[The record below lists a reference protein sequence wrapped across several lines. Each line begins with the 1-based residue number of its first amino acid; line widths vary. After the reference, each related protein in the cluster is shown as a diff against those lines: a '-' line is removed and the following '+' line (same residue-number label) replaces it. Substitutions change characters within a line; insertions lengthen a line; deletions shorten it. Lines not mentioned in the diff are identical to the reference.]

1 MVERIGTYLGTSFPL
16 FHDSD
21 IIGRPTARSREKGLI
36 DICRYISR
44 YLIVQFKAVGP
55 GPEHKTLQDSVQV
68 CSVTQGSGYY
78 NAGCYVTLYTGS
90 IYTVWCHGVAE
101 GQHWPGHSN
110 HLLPL
115 CLVTIITINLGY

>member
-1 MVERIGTYLGTSFPL
+1 MAGTQNTTGHRT
-16 FHDSD
+16 
-21 IIGRPTARSREKGLI
+21 GV
-36 DICRYISR
+36 CR
-44 YLIVQFKAVGP
+44 
-55 GPEHKTLQDSVQV
+55 
-68 CSVTQGSGYY
+68 CSVTQDSGYY

-115 CLVTIITINLGY
+115 CPVTIITINLGY